1 MKNITDYLEKSQ
13 VDRILDAARMCNC
26 RDYLIIRILWRAG
39 LRVSELVNIRPRDIE
54 ANNQVINIIKAK
66 RGKQRRIVLDGE
78 TINMLSEYVLQQKL
92 LEDQP
97 IFGITTRQVEN
108 IVKKYGSV
116 VNVDVHPHMFRHSYA
131 IHLVRSGMD
140 LRRVQLLLGHSSL
153 NVTQVYL
160 QFNDNDIREVYDAIK
175 F

>member
-1 MKNITDYLEKSQ
+1 VKNITDYLEKSQ
-13 VDRILDAARMCNC
+13 VDKILGVARTCNC
-26 RDYLIIRILWRAG
+26 RDYLMIRILWRAG

-78 TINMLSEYVLQQKL
+78 TINMLSEYVLQLKL

-97 IFGITTRQVEN
+97 IFDITTRQVEN
-108 IVKKYGSV
+108 IVKKYGNV
-116 VNVDVHPHMFRHSYA
+116 VNLNVHPHMFRHSYA

-153 NVTQVYL
+153 NVTQIYL
-160 QFNDNDIREVYDAIK
+160 QFNDNDIREVYDAVK

>member
-1 MKNITDYLEKSQ
+1 VKNITDYLEKSQ
-13 VDRILDAARMCNC
+13 VDRILDAARMCNS
-26 RDYLIIRILWRAG
+26 RDYLMIRILWRAG
-39 LRVSELVNIRPRDIE
+39 LRVSELVNFRPRDIE

-78 TINMLSEYVLQQKL
+78 TINMLSEYVSQQKL
-92 LEDQP
+92 QEDQP

-116 VNVDVHPHMFRHSYA
+116 ISVDVHPHMFRHSYA

>member
-1 MKNITDYLEKSQ
+1 VKNITDYLEKQQ
-13 VDRILDAARMCNC
+13 VDRILEAARICNY

-54 ANNQVINIIKAK
+54 TNNQVINIIKAK
-66 RGKQRRIVLDGE
+66 RGKQRRIILDGE
-78 TINMLSEYVLQQKL
+78 TINLLSKYISQQKL
-92 LEDQP
+92 QADQA

-108 IVKKYGSV
+108 IVKKYGNV
-116 VNVDVHPHMFRHSYA
+116 VNSDVHPHMFRHSYA

-153 NVTQVYL
+153 NVTQIYL
-160 QFNDNDIREVYDAIK
+160 QFKDDDIREVYDTIE

>member
-1 MKNITDYLEKSQ
+1 VKNITDYLEKSQ
-13 VDRILDAARMCNC
+13 VDKILGVARTCNC
-26 RDYLIIRILWRAG
+26 RDYLMIRILWRAG
-39 LRVSELVNIRPRDIE
+39 LRVSELVNIRSRDIE

-78 TINMLSEYVLQQKL
+78 TINMLSEYVLQLKL

-97 IFGITTRQVEN
+97 IFDITTRQVEN
-108 IVKKYGSV
+108 IVKKYGNV
-116 VNVDVHPHMFRHSYA
+116 VNLNVHPHMFRHSYA

-153 NVTQVYL
+153 NVTQIYL
-160 QFNDNDIREVYDAIK
+160 QFNDNDIREVYDAVK

>member
-1 MKNITDYLEKSQ
+1 VKNITDYLEKSQ
-13 VDRILDAARMCNC
+13 VDKILGVARTCNC
-26 RDYLIIRILWRAG
+26 RDYLMIRILWRAG
-39 LRVSELVNIRPRDIE
+39 LRVSELVNIRSRDIE

-78 TINMLSEYVLQQKL
+78 TINMLSEYVLQLKL

-97 IFGITTRQVEN
+97 IFDITTRQVEN
-108 IVKKYGSV
+108 IVKKYGNV
-116 VNVDVHPHMFRHSYA
+116 VNLNVHPHMFRHSYA

-153 NVTQVYL
+153 NVTQIYL